1 MTHEKKHKA
10 ENVEAPEAAEG
21 SESPSAAAEDP
32 VAELLETKRKLAYLA
47 AEFDNFKKRTQR
59 ERESLV
65 AFGNERLLLALLPIL
80 DNLERAIAQGAS
92 AASVESLLEGVRMT
106 YGLFVAELKKFG
118 VEQMSAAGKPFDP
131 SIHEAVA
138 QLPAPHV
145 AEGTVLDEAC
155 KGYTLNNRL
164 LRAAQVTV
172 ARGGEAA
179 DPEGEA
185 R

>member
-1 MTHEKKHKA
+1 MTDDRHKKSEKDA
-10 ENVEAPEAAEG
+10 VPEGVEAEVA
-21 SESPSAAAEDP
+21 SAEDT
-32 VAELLETKRKLAYLA
+32 VTELLETKRKLAYLA
-47 AEFDNFKKRTQR
+47 AEFDNFRKRTQR

-80 DNLERAIAQGAS
+80 DNLERAIAQGA
-92 AASVESLLEGVRMT
+92 AAGSVEALLEGVRMT

-131 SIHEAVA
+131 AIHEAVA
-138 QLPAPHV
+138 QLPAPHL
-145 AEGTVLDEAC
+145 ADGTVLDEAC

-172 ARGGEAA
+172 ARGGEA
-179 DPEGEA
+179 GEA
-185 R
+185 GGSEGKDR

>member
-1 MTHEKKHKA
+1 MTHDKKSKA
-10 ENVEAPEAAEG
+10 EHAEAPEGAEAAA
-21 SESPSAAAEDP
+21 PPAEDP

-47 AEFDNFKKRTQR
+47 AEFDNFRKRAQR
-59 ERESLV
+59 ERETLV

-80 DNLERAIAQGAS
+80 DNLERAIAQGAAAGS
-92 AASVESLLEGVRMT
+92 AESLLEGVRMT

-145 AEGTVLDEAC
+145 ADGTVLDEAC

-172 ARGGEAA
+172 ARGGE
-179 DPEGEA
+179 PGGSEGEPK
-185 R
+185 